1 MKRKEAAGKK
11 GSFRRLVTW
20 FHGASAKCSAV
31 ILAGSIVLFCLFAL
45 ACVSDR
51 YSLQVG
57 DIAHQTITATKDV
70 EDTVTTE
77 QYRKAAAAGVEASY
91 HLQEGATEEVLMALE
106 DLFAELAEVQQ
117 YGQKLHNASENP
129 MLSSMRSYSVEEIGY
144 AQSMVSR
151 IALTQYQTRV
161 LLSTST
167 ESFNIMVTEVRSAVE
182 NALNT
187 TIREGQVT
195 SSISN
200 INAICKY
207 RVDADLTNSIVP
219 VVLNAVVKPNMVIDE
234 AATENARQAARDSVE
249 PVVYKQGQN
258 IVREGERVSAYQI
271 AMLSAL
277 GLLDSASIDLT
288 VYGGAALLV
297 FAAVIMMVL
306 MLHMLNPDVLRD
318 VRQVLV
324 IMLVMIISVGLGV
337 ISVKLINVYLIP
349 VALGAMLLTGLLGAR
364 TGLTAGISLSV
375 ILAGLAAGSDGV
387 YTEEMVHLMLTGV
400 VGSVVA
406 VKFLAGK
413 PQRVRTVICGVL
425 VAFVNLTLMLA
436 QGLMTAA
443 DLHNTLSDAIWSM
456 AGGVISGLI
465 AVGFQP
471 VFEAA
476 FNLATPS
483 KLLELAN
490 PNQPLLRRL
499 LLEAPGTY
507 HHAIIVAN
515 LAEAAAEKIGAN
527 PLLARTGAYF
537 HDIGKLKRPL
547 YFKENQRGD
556 NPHDRTDAYVSA
568 AIVTAHTSDGLALA
582 QKHHLPP
589 EIQRIIV
596 EHHGD
601 TPVMYFYHK
610 ALQQADGKPV
620 DIKDFR
626 YGGSRPT
633 TKESAIVMLA
643 DTIEAA
649 VRSMSDPTPQAIQ
662 RFIERLLRGKIE
674 DGQLS
679 SSPLSLHDID
689 GICEAFSNVLSGV
702 FHERIEYPNVQM
714 GPDGTVAAGKPAAPA
729 AKSTV
734 QTAAAKPAA
743 PMQTTPAPKHAA
755 QTTAPVPAVKPV
767 AQTTAPTPVVKPVEQ
782 TTAPTPVVKPVE
794 QTTAPTPVVKPVEQT
809 TAPTPVVKPAQQ
821 TTAPTPVVKPVE
833 QTTAPVPA
841 VKPVQQT
848 TGPVPVVK
856 QDVQTAAYTAAEED
870 SDTMPAPFKAPLPDD
885 DLPEEKEG
893 RA

>member
-1 MKRKEAAGKK
+1 MKKKEENA
-11 GSFRRLVTW
+11 RRGLLRRFFAW
-20 FHGASAKCSAV
+20 FHGTGAKCTAV
-31 ILAGSIVLFCLFAL
+31 ILLGTVILFGLFAL

-51 YSLQVG
+51 YSLLVG

-77 QYRKAAAAGVEASY
+77 QHRKAAAAAVEASY
-91 HLQEGATEEVLMALE
+91 HLQEGATEEVLMALD
-106 DLFAELAEVQQ
+106 DLLAELGRVQQ
-117 YGQKLHNASENP
+117 YGQHLRTAQELP
-129 MLSSMRSYSVEEIGY
+129 MVSYLLSYSEEEISY
-144 AQSMVSR
+144 AQSLVNGIS
-151 IALTQYQTRV
+151 LTAYQARV
-161 LLSTST
+161 LLSTEE
-167 ESFNIMVTEVRSAVE
+167 ESFNTMVKEVRSAVE

-187 TIREGQVT
+187 TIREGQVNT
-195 SSISN
+195 SISN

-207 RVDADLTNSIVP
+207 RVDSNLTNYIVP

-234 AATENARQAARDSVE
+234 AATEAARQAARESVS

-277 GLLDSASIDLT
+277 GLLDTASIDLN
-288 VYGGAALLV
+288 VYGGAAMV
-297 FAAVIMMVL
+297 VAATVLIMVMMLL
-306 MLHMLNPDVLRD
+306 MLNRD
-318 VRQVLV
+318 VFKEVRHVLV
-324 IMLVMIISVGLGV
+324 IMLVMIINVGVSV
-337 ISVKLINVYLIP
+337 ICVKFLNVYLIP

-364 TGLTAGISLSV
+364 TGLTVGVALSV
-375 ILAGLAAGSDGV
+375 ILSSLAAGSNTA
-387 YTEEMVHLMLTGV
+387 YTVEMTHLMLTGV

-406 VKFLAGK
+406 VKYLAGK

-425 VAFVNLTLMLA
+425 VAAVNLVMMLA
-436 QGLMTAA
+436 LGMMTAA
-443 DLHNTLSDAIWSM
+443 NLHDTISNAAWSM

-499 LLEAPGTY
+499 LMEAPGTY

-515 LAEAAAEKIGAN
+515 LSEAAAEKIGAN

-556 NPHDRTDAYVSA
+556 NPHDHTDAYVSA
-568 AIVTAHTSDGLALA
+568 SIVTAHTSDGLALA

-589 EIQRIIV
+589 EIQRIIA

-610 ALQQADGKPV
+610 ALQQADGRPV

-626 YGGSRPT
+626 YSGSRPS
-633 TKESAIVMLA
+633 TKESAVVMLA

-649 VRSMSDPTPQAIQ
+649 VRSMSDPTPQSIK
-662 RFIERLLRGKIE
+662 RFIERLVRGKIE

-679 SSPLSLHDID
+679 NSPLSLQDID
-689 GICEAFSNVLSGV
+689 GISEAFSSVLSGV
-702 FHERIEYPNVQM
+702 FHERIEYPTVQM
-714 GPDGTVAAGKPAAPA
+714 NADGTAAAKSAVPAAKTAAPA
-729 AKSTV
+729 AK
-734 QTAAAKPAA
+734 PAEAPPANDAMPEPFNA
-743 PMQTTPAPKHAA
+743 PMPDGEVPQQKEEAA
-755 QTTAPVPAVKPV
+755 
-767 AQTTAPTPVVKPVEQ
+767 
-782 TTAPTPVVKPVE
+782 
-794 QTTAPTPVVKPVEQT
+794 
-809 TAPTPVVKPAQQ
+809 
-821 TTAPTPVVKPVE
+821 
-833 QTTAPVPA
+833 
-841 VKPVQQT
+841 
-848 TGPVPVVK
+848 
-856 QDVQTAAYTAAEED
+856 
-870 SDTMPAPFKAPLPDD
+870 
-885 DLPEEKEG
+885 
-893 RA
+893 R

>member
-1 MKRKEAAGKK
+1 MSKMAKSSRRD
-11 GSFRRLVTW
+11 SFRHFIAW
-20 FHGASAKCSAV
+20 FHGSSAKCAAV
-31 ILAGSIVLFCLFAL
+31 ILIGSVMLLGLFSL

-70 EDTVTTE
+70 VDTVTTE
-77 QYRKAAAAGVEASY
+77 QHRKAAAAAVEASY
-91 HLQEGATEEVLMALE
+91 HLKEGATEEVLMSLD

-117 YGQKLHNASENP
+117 YGQNLRNASESP
-129 MLSSMRSYSVEEIGY
+129 MLSSIRSYSGEEIAY
-144 AQSMVSR
+144 AQSLVNG
-151 IALTQYQTRV
+151 IALSPYQTRV
-161 LLSTST
+161 LLGTQAD
-167 ESFNIMVTEVRSAVE
+167 SFNTMVSEVRMAVE

-187 TIREGQVT
+187 TIREGQVST
-195 SSISN
+195 SISN

-207 RVDADLTNSIVP
+207 RVDSDLTNSIVP
-219 VVLNAVVKPNMVIDE
+219 VVLNAVIKPNMVVDE
-234 AATENARQAARDSVE
+234 TATEAARQAARDSVE
-249 PVVYKQGQN
+249 PVMYKQGQN

-277 GLLDSASIDLT
+277 GLLDNTRIDLT
-288 VYGGAALLV
+288 IYGGAALIVASTVML
-297 FAAVIMMVL
+297 MVL
-306 MLHMLNPDVLRD
+306 MLRMLAPDVLND
-318 VRQVLV
+318 PRQVIV
-324 IMLVMIISVGLGV
+324 IMLVMLISVSLGV
-337 ISVKLINVYLIP
+337 ISVKLINVHLIP

-364 TGLTAGISLSV
+364 TGLTAGIALSV
-375 ILAGLAAGSDGV
+375 ILASLSAGSNGA
-387 YTEEMVHLMLTGV
+387 YSEEMVPLLLTGII
-400 VGSVVA
+400 GSVVA
-406 VKFLAGK
+406 VRFLAGK

-425 VAFVNLTLMLA
+425 VAGVNVVLMLA

-443 DLHNTLSDAIWSM
+443 NLQNTMSNAVWSM

-515 LAEAAAEKIGAN
+515 LSEAAAERIGAN

-556 NPHDRTDAYVSA
+556 NPHDRTDPYVSA

-582 QKHHLPP
+582 QKYHLPP

-620 DIKDFR
+620 DIKEFR
-626 YGGSRPT
+626 YGGTRPS

-649 VRSMSDPTPQAIQ
+649 VRSMSDPTPQSIQ
-662 RFIERLLRGKIE
+662 RFIERLVRGKIE

-679 SSPLSLHDID
+679 NSPLSLLDID
-689 GICEAFSNVLSGV
+689 GICEAFSAVLSGV
-702 FHERIEYPNVQM
+702 FHERIEYPNVQI
-714 GPDGTVAAGKPAAPA
+714 PQDGKAVSVVKPA
-729 AKSTV
+729 AKSV
-734 QTAAAKPAA
+734 P
-743 PMQTTPAPKHAA
+743 QTTGSMPIV
-755 QTTAPVPAVKPV
+755 TAIP
-767 AQTTAPTPVVKPVEQ
+767 QTTAPTPTVKPV
-782 TTAPTPVVKPVE
+782 P
-794 QTTAPTPVVKPVEQT
+794 
-809 TAPTPVVKPAQQ
+809 
-821 TTAPTPVVKPVE
+821 
-833 QTTAPVPA
+833 
-841 VKPVQQT
+841 QT
-848 TGPVPVVK
+848 TGSV
-856 QDVQTAAYTAAEED
+856 AAVSPETPKKDAAEAPDNVSEPDRQPAADSESPENKEED
-870 SDTMPAPFKAPLPDD
+870 KA
-885 DLPEEKEG
+885 
-893 RA
+893 

>member
-1 MKRKEAAGKK
+1 MRKKAESSRK
-11 GSFRRLVTW
+11 GSFRRLMTW
-20 FHGASAKCSAV
+20 LHGTSAKCFAI
-31 ILAGSIVLFCLFAL
+31 ILIGSIMLFGLFAL

-77 QYRKAAAAGVEASY
+77 QHRKAAAAAVEASY
-91 HLQEGATEEVLMALE
+91 HLKEGATEEVLMALE
-106 DLFAELAEVQQ
+106 DLFAELALVQQ
-117 YGQKLHNASENP
+117 YGQNLRSAAESP
-129 MLSSMRSYSVEEIGY
+129 MLSSIRNYSSEEIAY
-144 AQSMVSR
+144 AQSMVKGL
-151 IALTQYQTRV
+151 ALTPYQTRV
-161 LLSTST
+161 LLGTQT
-167 ESFNIMVTEVRSAVE
+167 ESFNTMVSEVRTAVE

-187 TIREGQVT
+187 TIREGQVST
-195 SSISN
+195 SISN

-207 RVDADLTNSIVP
+207 RVDSDLTNSIVP
-219 VVLNAVVKPNMVIDE
+219 VVLNAVIRPNMVVDE
-234 AATENARQAARDSVE
+234 TATEVARQAARDSVE
-249 PVVYKQGQN
+249 PVIYKQGQN

-277 GLLDSASIDLT
+277 GLLDTTSMDLT
-288 VYGGAALLV
+288 VYGGAALIV
-297 FAAVIMMVL
+297 AATVTLMVL
-306 MLHMLNPDVLRD
+306 MLHMLAPEVLRD
-318 VRQVLV
+318 PRQVIV
-324 IMLVMIISVGLGV
+324 IMLVMMISVGLGV
-337 ISVKLINVYLIP
+337 ISVKMINVHLVP

-364 TGLTAGISLSV
+364 TGLTAGIALSVLLASLS
-375 ILAGLAAGSDGV
+375 AGSNGS
-387 YTEEMVHLMLTGV
+387 YSEEMVPLLLSGII
-400 VGSVVA
+400 GSVVA
-406 VKFLAGK
+406 VQFLAGK

-425 VAFVNLTLMLA
+425 VAGVNVVLMLA
-436 QGLMTAA
+436 HGLMTAA
-443 DLHNTLSDAIWSM
+443 NLHNTMSNAVWSM

-499 LLEAPGTY
+499 LIEAPGTY

-515 LAEAAAEKIGAN
+515 LSEAAAERIGAN

-556 NPHDRTDAYVSA
+556 NPHDRTDPYVSA

-582 QKHHLPP
+582 QKYHLPP

-626 YGGSRPT
+626 YGGTRPS

-649 VRSMSDPTPQAIQ
+649 VRSMPDPTPQSIQ
-662 RFIERLLRGKIE
+662 RFIERLVRGKIE

-679 SSPLSLHDID
+679 NSPLSLLDID
-689 GICEAFSNVLSGV
+689 GICEAFSAVLSGV
-702 FHERIEYPNVQM
+702 FHERIEYPTVQM
-714 GPDGTVAAGKPAAPA
+714 SPDGKAVP
-729 AKSTV
+729 V
-734 QTAAAKPAA
+734 AKPAA
-743 PMQTTPAPKHAA
+743 
-755 QTTAPVPAVKPV
+755 KPV
-767 AQTTAPTPVVKPVEQ
+767 AQTTAPTPVVPQTTVPTPVVPQ
-782 TTAPTPVVKPVE
+782 TTAPTPVVKPV
-794 QTTAPTPVVKPVEQT
+794 A
-809 TAPTPVVKPAQQ
+809 
-821 TTAPTPVVKPVE
+821 
-833 QTTAPVPA
+833 QTTAPVP
-841 VKPVQQT
+841 V
-848 TGPVPVVK
+848 
-856 QDVQTAAYTAAEED
+856 VQTEDGKEPAKAEAADNT
-870 SDTMPAPFKAPLPDD
+870 
-885 DLPEEKEG
+885 PEEAETSAETDGEASEKREENKE
-893 RA
+893 

>member
-1 MKRKEAAGKK
+1 MKRKEESSRKNG
-11 GSFRRLVTW
+11 FRRLLMW
-20 FHGASAKCSAV
+20 FHGSSAKCAAV
-31 ILAGSIVLFCLFAL
+31 IILGTVLLFGLFAL

-77 QYRKAAAAGVEASY
+77 QHRKAAAAAVEASY
-91 HLQEGATEEVLMALE
+91 HLQEGATEEVLMALD
-106 DLFAELAEVQQ
+106 DLFAELAYVQQ
-117 YGQKLHNASENP
+117 YGQSLRNASESP
-129 MLSSMRSYSVEEIGY
+129 VLSMHSYSSEEIAY
-144 AQSMVSR
+144 AQSMVNGIS
-151 IALTQYQTRV
+151 LTVYQTRV
-161 LLSTST
+161 LLNTQT
-167 ESFNIMVTEVRSAVE
+167 ESFNTMVAEVRSAVS

-195 SSISN
+195 TSISN

-207 RVDADLTNSIVP
+207 RVDSDLTNSIVP
-219 VVLNAVVKPNMVIDE
+219 VVLNAVIKPNMVIDE
-234 AATENARQAARDSVE
+234 AATDAARQAARDSVE
-249 PVVYKQGQN
+249 PVIYKQGQN

-277 GLLDSASIDLT
+277 GLIDSASIDLT
-288 VYGGAALLV
+288 VYGGAALV
-297 FAAVIMMVL
+297 VITTVLIMVM
-306 MLHMLNPDVLRD
+306 MLHMLNPEVLRD
-318 VRQVLV
+318 LRQVLV

-337 ISVKLINVYLIP
+337 ISVKFISVYLVP
-349 VALGAMLLTGLLGAR
+349 VALGAILLTGLLGAR
-364 TGLTAGISLSV
+364 TGLTAGVALSV
-375 ILAGLAAGSDGV
+375 ILASLAAGSNGA
-387 YTEEMVHLMLTGV
+387 YSEEMVHLLLTGV

-406 VKFLAGK
+406 VKFLAGQ
-413 PQRVRTVICGVL
+413 PQRVRTVICGVIVAGVKL
-425 VAFVNLTLMLA
+425 VMLLA
-436 QGLMTAA
+436 QGLMTAS
-443 DLHNTLSDAIWSM
+443 DLHNTMSNAVWSM

-499 LLEAPGTY
+499 LIEAPGTY

-515 LAEAAAEKIGAN
+515 LSEAAAEKIGAN

-547 YFKENQRGD
+547 YFKENQRGE

-568 AIVTAHTSDGLALA
+568 SIVTAHTSDGLALA

-626 YGGSRPT
+626 YGGSRPS

-649 VRSMSDPTPQAIQ
+649 VRSMPEPTPQAIK
-662 RFIERLLRGKIE
+662 RFIERLVRGKIE

-679 SSPLSLHDID
+679 NSPLSLLDID
-689 GICEAFSNVLSGV
+689 GICEAFSSVLSGV
-702 FHERIEYPNVQM
+702 FHERIEYPTVQIPQE
-714 GPDGTVAAGKPAAPA
+714 GKAGATSKTAPAPA
-729 AKSTV
+729 AKPAP
-734 QTAAAKPAA
+734 QTTTPTAKPVS
-743 PMQTTPAPKHAA
+743 QN
-755 QTTAPVPAVKPV
+755 TAPTKPV
-767 AQTTAPTPVVKPVEQ
+767 SQTTAPTPVVKPV
-782 TTAPTPVVKPVE
+782 P
-794 QTTAPTPVVKPVEQT
+794 
-809 TAPTPVVKPAQQ
+809 
-821 TTAPTPVVKPVE
+821 
-833 QTTAPVPA
+833 QTTAPVQVTEP
-841 VKPVQQT
+841 Q
-848 TGPVPVVK
+848 VP
-856 QDVQTAAYTAAEED
+856 AAEQAVAD
-870 SDTMPAPFKAPLPDD
+870 VMPEPFASPMPDGDAPT
-885 DLPEEKEG
+885 EKEESKE
-893 RA
+893 

>member
-1 MKRKEAAGKK
+1 MKRKEDNRK
-11 GSFRRLVTW
+11 GGLRRLMTW
-20 FHGASAKCSAV
+20 FHGTSAKCAAI
-31 ILAGSIVLFCLFAL
+31 ILLGSVMLFGLFAL

-77 QYRKAAAAGVEASY
+77 QHRKAAAAAVEASY

-106 DLFAELAEVQQ
+106 DLFAELALVQQ
-117 YGQKLHNASENP
+117 YGQNLRNAAESP
-129 MLSSMRSYSVEEIGY
+129 MLSTIRSYTSEEIAY
-144 AQSMVSR
+144 AQSMVKG
-151 IALTQYQTRV
+151 ITLTSYQTRV
-161 LLSTST
+161 LLGTQA
-167 ESFNIMVTEVRSAVE
+167 ESFNTMVSEVRSAVE

-187 TIREGQVT
+187 TIREGQVST
-195 SSISN
+195 SISN

-207 RVDADLTNSIVP
+207 RVDSDLTNSIVP
-219 VVLNAVVKPNMVIDE
+219 VVLNAVIKPNMVVDE
-234 AATENARQAARDSVE
+234 MATEAARQAARDSVE
-249 PVVYKQGQN
+249 PVIYKQGQN
-258 IVREGERVSAYQI
+258 IVREGERVSSYQI

-277 GLLDSASIDLT
+277 GLLDTTSIDLT
-288 VYGGAALLV
+288 VYGGAALIV
-297 FAAVIMMVL
+297 VATVILMVL
-306 MLHMLNPDVLRD
+306 MLHMLNPDVLREP
-318 VRQVLV
+318 RQVIV
-324 IMLVMIISVGLGV
+324 IMLVMIISMGLGV
-337 ISVKLINVYLIP
+337 ISVKLISVYLVP

-364 TGLTAGISLSV
+364 TGLTAGIALSV
-375 ILAGLAAGSDGV
+375 ILASLAAGSNGA
-387 YTEEMVHLMLTGV
+387 YSEEMVHLLLNGV
-400 VGSVVA
+400 IGSTVA

-425 VAFVNLTLMLA
+425 VAGVNLVLMLA
-436 QGLMTAA
+436 QGLMTAS
-443 DLHNTLSDAIWSM
+443 DLHNTMSNAVWSM

-499 LLEAPGTY
+499 LIEAPGTY

-515 LAEAAAEKIGAN
+515 LSEAAAEKIGAN

-626 YGGSRPT
+626 YGGSRPS

-649 VRSMSDPTPQAIQ
+649 VRSMADPTPQAIQ
-662 RFIERLLRGKIE
+662 RFIERLVRGKIE

-679 SSPLSLHDID
+679 NSPLSLLDID
-689 GICEAFSNVLSGV
+689 GICEAFSSVLSGV
-702 FHERIEYPNVQM
+702 FHERIEYPTVQM
-714 GPDGTVAAGKPAAPA
+714 ATGGAVSAVQNVSAP
-729 AKSTV
+729 
-734 QTAAAKPAA
+734 
-743 PMQTTPAPKHAA
+743 
-755 QTTAPVPAVKPV
+755 VKPV
-767 AQTTAPTPVVKPVEQ
+767 AQTTAPTPVVKPVAQ
-782 TTAPTPVVKPVE
+782 NTAPTPVVKPVA
-794 QTTAPTPVVKPVEQT
+794 QTTAPTPVVQNN
-809 TAPTPVVKPAQQ
+809 APLQQ
-821 TTAPTPVVKPVE
+821 TTV
-833 QTTAPVPA
+833 PVPA
-841 VKPVQQT
+841 VQV
-848 TGPVPVVK
+848 
-856 QDVQTAAYTAAEED
+856 E
-870 SDTMPAPFKAPLPDD
+870 
-885 DLPEEKEG
+885 EEKQPDSPVIDAIPEPFNAPMADG
-893 RA
+893 DTPDEKEESKE

>member
-1 MKRKEAAGKK
+1 MMKRKDEKRKK
-11 GSFRRLVTW
+11 PLWHGLVTW
-20 FHGASAKCSAV
+20 FHGMSARIAAI
-31 ILAGSIVLFCLFAL
+31 ILLGSVVLFGLFAL
-45 ACVSDR
+45 ACMSDR

-77 QYRKAAAAGVEASY
+77 QHRKAAAAAVEASY
-91 HLQEGATEEVLMALE
+91 HLQEGATEEVLMALD
-106 DLFAELAEVQQ
+106 DLLAELGRVQQ
-117 YGQKLHNASENP
+117 YGQHLRTAQELP
-129 MLSSMRSYSVEEIGY
+129 MVSYLLSYSEEEISY
-144 AQSMVSR
+144 AQSLVNGIS
-151 IALTQYQTRV
+151 LTAYQARV
-161 LLSTST
+161 LLSTEE
-167 ESFNIMVTEVRSAVE
+167 ESFNTMVKEVRSAVE

-187 TIREGQVT
+187 TIREGQVNT
-195 SSISN
+195 SISN

-207 RVDADLTNSIVP
+207 RVDSNLTNYIVP

-234 AATENARQAARDSVE
+234 AATEAARQAARESVS

-277 GLLDSASIDLT
+277 GLLDTASIDLN
-288 VYGGAALLV
+288 VYGGAAMV
-297 FAAVIMMVL
+297 VAATVLIMVMMLL
-306 MLHMLNPDVLRD
+306 MLNRD
-318 VRQVLV
+318 VFKEVRHVLV
-324 IMLVMIISVGLGV
+324 IMLVMIINVGVSV
-337 ISVKLINVYLIP
+337 ICVKFLNVYLIP

-364 TGLTAGISLSV
+364 TGLTVGVALSV
-375 ILAGLAAGSDGV
+375 ILSSLAAGSNTA
-387 YTEEMVHLMLTGV
+387 YTVEMTHLMLTGV

-406 VKFLAGK
+406 VKYLAGK

-425 VAFVNLTLMLA
+425 VAAVNLVMMLA
-436 QGLMTAA
+436 LGMMTAA
-443 DLHNTLSDAIWSM
+443 NLHDTISNAAWSM

-499 LLEAPGTY
+499 LMEAPGTY

-515 LAEAAAEKIGAN
+515 LSEAAAEKIGAN

-556 NPHDRTDAYVSA
+556 NPHDHTDAYVSA
-568 AIVTAHTSDGLALA
+568 SIVTAHTSDGLALA

-589 EIQRIIV
+589 EIQRIIA

-610 ALQQADGKPV
+610 ALQQADGRPV

-626 YGGSRPT
+626 YSGSRPS
-633 TKESAIVMLA
+633 TKESAVVMLA

-649 VRSMSDPTPQAIQ
+649 VRSMSDPTPQSIK
-662 RFIERLLRGKIE
+662 RFIERLVRGKIE

-679 SSPLSLHDID
+679 NSPLSLQDID
-689 GICEAFSNVLSGV
+689 GISEAFSSVLSGV
-702 FHERIEYPNVQM
+702 FHERIEYPTVQM
-714 GPDGTVAAGKPAAPA
+714 NADGTAAAKSAVPAAKTAAPA
-729 AKSTV
+729 AK
-734 QTAAAKPAA
+734 PAEAPPANDAMPEPFNA
-743 PMQTTPAPKHAA
+743 PMPDGEVPQQKEEAA
-755 QTTAPVPAVKPV
+755 
-767 AQTTAPTPVVKPVEQ
+767 
-782 TTAPTPVVKPVE
+782 
-794 QTTAPTPVVKPVEQT
+794 
-809 TAPTPVVKPAQQ
+809 
-821 TTAPTPVVKPVE
+821 
-833 QTTAPVPA
+833 
-841 VKPVQQT
+841 
-848 TGPVPVVK
+848 
-856 QDVQTAAYTAAEED
+856 
-870 SDTMPAPFKAPLPDD
+870 
-885 DLPEEKEG
+885 
-893 RA
+893 R

>member
-1 MKRKEAAGKK
+1 MKGKDKNIRKGW
-11 GSFRRLVTW
+11 FRRWLTW
-20 FHGASAKCSAV
+20 FHGSSAKSAGV
-31 ILAGSIVLFCLFAL
+31 IILGTLLLFGLFSL
-45 ACVSDR
+45 ACVSAR

-57 DIAHQTITATKDV
+57 DIAQKTITATKDV

-77 QYRKAAAAGVEASY
+77 QHRKAAAAAVEPSY
-91 HLQEGATEEVLMALE
+91 HLKEGATEEVLMSLD
-106 DLFAELAEVQQ
+106 DLLAELSRVQQ
-117 YGQKLHNASENP
+117 YGQDLRNASDAAGMN
-129 MLSSMRSYSVEEIGY
+129 RVRTYSPEEISY
-144 AQSMVSR
+144 AQSLVKGIS
-151 IALTQYQTRV
+151 LTPYQTRV
-161 LLSTST
+161 LLNTST
-167 ESFNIMVTEVRSAVE
+167 ESFNTMVTEVRSAVA

-195 SSISN
+195 TSISN

-207 RVDADLTNSIVP
+207 RVDSELTNSIVP
-219 VVLNAVVKPNMVIDE
+219 VVLNAVIKPNMVVDE
-234 AATENARQAARDSVE
+234 EATDAARQAARDSVE
-249 PVVYKQGQN
+249 PVIYKQGQN
-258 IVREGERVSAYQI
+258 IVREGERVSANQI

-277 GLLDSASIDLT
+277 GLLDSANIDLN
-288 VYGGAALLV
+288 VYGGAALV
-297 FAAVIMMVL
+297 VIAAVLLMIL
-306 MLHMLNPDVLRD
+306 MLHMLEPDTLREPRY
-318 VRQVLV
+318 VIV
-324 IMLVMIISVGLGV
+324 IMLVMIISVGIGV
-337 ISVKLINVYLIP
+337 LCVKLIHVYLIP
-349 VALGAMLLTGLLGAR
+349 VALGAILLTGLLGAR
-364 TGLTAGISLSV
+364 TGLTVGLALSV
-375 ILAGLAAGSDGV
+375 ILASLAAGSNGAYSD
-387 YTEEMVHLMLTGV
+387 EMVHLLLTGV
-400 VGSVVA
+400 VSSVAA

-425 VAFVNLTLMLA
+425 VAGVNMIMLLA
-436 QGLMTAA
+436 LGLMTSF
-443 DLHNTLSDAIWSM
+443 DLHAVTNNMVWSM

-471 VFEAA
+471 VFEAV

-568 AIVTAHTSDGLALA
+568 AIVTAHTSDGLTLA

-626 YGGSRPT
+626 YGGSRPS

-649 VRSMSDPTPQAIQ
+649 VRSMPDPTPQAIQ
-662 RFIERLLRGKIE
+662 RFIERLVRGKIE

-679 SSPLSLHDID
+679 NSPLSLLDID
-689 GICEAFSNVLSGV
+689 GICEAFSAVLSGV
-702 FHERIEYPNVQM
+702 FHERIEYPTVQVTA
-714 GPDGTVAAGKPAAPA
+714 DGKAVAAPKAAPAPA
-729 AKSTV
+729 AKPV
-734 QTAAAKPAA
+734 
-743 PMQTTPAPKHAA
+743 A
-755 QTTAPVPAVKPV
+755 QTTAPTPVVKLVSQNTAPNKPV
-767 AQTTAPTPVVKPVEQ
+767 AQTTAPTPVVKPV
-782 TTAPTPVVKPVE
+782 P
-794 QTTAPTPVVKPVEQT
+794 
-809 TAPTPVVKPAQQ
+809 
-821 TTAPTPVVKPVE
+821 
-833 QTTAPVPA
+833 QTTAPVP
-841 VKPVQQT
+841 VT
-848 TGPVPVVK
+848 EN
-856 QDVQTAAYTAAEED
+856 TAPAAEAAPAD
-870 SDTMPAPFKAPLPDD
+870 AMPEPFASPMPDGEAPAEK
-885 DLPEEKEG
+885 EEKE
-893 RA
+893 

>member
-1 MKRKEAAGKK
+1 MRKKDEAVKRKSGI
-11 GSFRRLVTW
+11 RQMITW
-20 FHGASAKCSAV
+20 FHGTSAQCAAV
-31 ILAGSIVLFCLFAL
+31 IVAGSILLFVLFSL
-45 ACVSDR
+45 ACMSAR

-77 QYRKAAAAGVEASY
+77 QHRKAAAAAVEASY
-91 HLQEGATEEVLMALE
+91 HLQEGATEEVLMALD
-106 DLFAELAEVQQ
+106 DLLAELALVQQ
-117 YGQKLHNASENP
+117 YGQNLRNAAENSV
-129 MLSSMRSYSVEEIGY
+129 MYSMRSYTDDEISY
-144 AQSMVSR
+144 AQSMVR
-151 IALTQYQTRV
+151 GITLTQYQTRV
-161 LLSTST
+161 LLGTQT
-167 ESFNIMVTEVRSAVE
+167 ESFNTMVTEVRSAVE

-195 SSISN
+195 TSISS

-234 AATENARQAARDSVE
+234 DATEAARQAARDNVE

-277 GLLDSASIDLT
+277 GLLDTASIDLN
-288 VYGGAALLV
+288 VYGGAALVVL
-297 FAAVIMMVL
+297 AAVVILVMML
-306 MLHMLNPDVLRD
+306 RMLNRSVLAD

-324 IMLVMIISVGLGV
+324 IMLVMIISVSLGV
-337 ISVKLINVYLIP
+337 ICAKLINVYLVP

-364 TGLTAGISLSV
+364 VGLTAGISLSLL
-375 ILAGLAAGSDGV
+375 LACLAAASNSTYSG
-387 YTEEMVHLMLTGV
+387 EMVHLLLTGV

-406 VKFLAGK
+406 VQFLAGK

-425 VAFVNLTLMLA
+425 VAAVNLLIMVAL
-436 QGLMTAA
+436 GLMTAS
-443 DLHNTLSDAIWSM
+443 DLHSTLGVAVWSM
-456 AGGVISGLI
+456 AGGVLSGLI

-499 LLEAPGTY
+499 LIEAPGTY

-556 NPHDRTDAYVSA
+556 NPHDRTDPYVSS

-626 YGGSRPT
+626 YGGSRPS

-649 VRSMSDPTPQAIQ
+649 VRSMPDPTPQAIQ
-662 RFIERLLRGKIE
+662 RFIERLVRGKIE

-679 SSPLSLHDID
+679 NSPLSLLDID
-689 GICEAFSNVLSGV
+689 GICEAFSTVLSGV
-702 FHERIEYPNVQM
+702 FHERIEYPNVQINN
-714 GPDGTVAAGKPAAPA
+714 AAPVA
-729 AKSTV
+729 EKSV
-734 QTAAAKPAA
+734 P
-743 PMQTTPAPKHAA
+743 
-755 QTTAPVPAVKPV
+755 QTTAPTPVVK
-767 AQTTAPTPVVKPVEQ
+767 QTTAPTPVVKPVAQNTAPTPVVPQTTAPTPVVKQ
-782 TTAPTPVVKPVE
+782 TTAPTPVVKPV
-794 QTTAPTPVVKPVEQT
+794 A
-809 TAPTPVVKPAQQ
+809 
-821 TTAPTPVVKPVE
+821 
-833 QTTAPVPA
+833 QTTAPVPVVEDA
-841 VKPVQQT
+841 PVGKHELT
-848 TGPVPVVK
+848 EDTPK
-856 QDVQTAAYTAAEED
+856 EEND
-870 SDTMPAPFKAPLPDD
+870 A
-885 DLPEEKEG
+885 
-893 RA
+893 

>member
-1 MKRKEAAGKK
+1 MKKKEENA
-11 GSFRRLVTW
+11 RRGLLRRFFAW
-20 FHGASAKCSAV
+20 FHGTGAKCTAV
-31 ILAGSIVLFCLFAL
+31 ILLGTVILFGLFAL

-51 YSLQVG
+51 YSLQAG

-77 QYRKAAAAGVEASY
+77 QHRKAAAAAVEASY
-91 HLQEGATEEVLMALE
+91 HLKEGATEEVLMALD
-106 DLFAELAEVQQ
+106 DLFAELAQVQQ
-117 YGQKLHNASENP
+117 YGQNLRNASEMP
-129 MLSSMRSYSVEEIGY
+129 MLTVTRNYTGEEIVY
-144 AQSMVSR
+144 AQSMVKG
-151 IALTQYQTRV
+151 ITLTQYQTRV
-161 LLSTST
+161 LLSTQNDA
-167 ESFNIMVTEVRSAVE
+167 FNTMVTEVRSAVV

-187 TIREGQVT
+187 TIREGQVS
-195 SSISN
+195 SSINN

-207 RVDADLTNSIVP
+207 RVDSDLTNYIVP
-219 VVLNAVVKPNMVIDE
+219 VVLNAVVKPNMVVDE
-234 AATENARQAARDSVE
+234 TATEAARQAARDSVE
-249 PVVYKQGQN
+249 PVIYKQGQN
-258 IVREGERVSAYQI
+258 IVREGERISSYQI

-277 GLLDSASIDLT
+277 GLLDTASIDLT
-288 VYGGAALLV
+288 VYGGAALV
-297 FAAVIMMVL
+297 VITTVLLMVL

-318 VRQVLV
+318 LRQVLV
-324 IMLVMIISVGLGV
+324 IMLVMIINVSLGV
-337 ISVKLINVYLIP
+337 ISIKLINVYLVP
-349 VALGAMLLTGLLGAR
+349 VSLGAMMLTGLLGAR

-375 ILAGLAAGSDGV
+375 ILASLAAGSNTA
-387 YTEEMVHLMLTGV
+387 YSAEMVHLLLTGV
-400 VGSVVA
+400 VGSVAA

-413 PQRVRTVICGVL
+413 PQRVRTVVCGVL
-425 VAFVNLTLMLA
+425 VAFVNLVVMLA
-436 QGLMTAA
+436 QGMMTAS
-443 DLHNTLSDAIWSM
+443 DLHNTMSNAAWSM

-499 LLEAPGTY
+499 LIEAPGTY

-515 LAEAAAEKIGAN
+515 LSEAAAEKIGAN

-547 YFKENQRGD
+547 YFKENQRGE
-556 NPHDRTDAYVSA
+556 NPHDHTDAYVSA

-649 VRSMSDPTPQAIQ
+649 VRSMPDPTPQAIQ
-662 RFIERLLRGKIE
+662 RFIERLVRGKIE

-679 SSPLSLHDID
+679 HSPLSLLDID
-689 GICEAFSNVLSGV
+689 GICEAFSAVLSGV
-702 FHERIEYPNVQM
+702 FHERIEYPNVQVPH
-714 GPDGTVAAGKPAAPA
+714 GNAPVAAPAPQPAAPA
-729 AKSTV
+729 P
-734 QTAAAKPAA
+734 AKPV
-743 PMQTTPAPKHAA
+743 A
-755 QTTAPVPAVKPV
+755 QTTGSTPAVKPV
-767 AQTTAPTPVVKPVEQ
+767 TQTTAPTPVVKPVAQ
-782 TTAPTPVVKPVE
+782 TTGSTPVVMP
-794 QTTAPTPVVKPVEQT
+794 
-809 TAPTPVVKPAQQ
+809 
-821 TTAPTPVVKPVE
+821 
-833 QTTAPVPA
+833 
-841 VKPVQQT
+841 
-848 TGPVPVVK
+848 
-856 QDVQTAAYTAAEED
+856 AEEEA
-870 SDTMPAPFKAPLPDD
+870 PAPQAK
-885 DLPEEKEG
+885 EENDE
-893 RA
+893 